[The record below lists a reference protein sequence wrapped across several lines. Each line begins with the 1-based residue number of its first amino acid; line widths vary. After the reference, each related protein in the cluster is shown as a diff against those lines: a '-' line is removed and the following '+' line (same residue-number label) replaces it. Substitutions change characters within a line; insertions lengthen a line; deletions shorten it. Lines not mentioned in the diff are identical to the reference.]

1 NSASTRFDSGDVVKT
16 GRALDVAVMGE
27 GYLAVETP
35 AGNEAYTRAGNIQ
48 IDTFGAMSING
59 FPVVG
64 ENGPLVVPDYQK
76 IEISERG
83 LVSVIPPG

>member
-1 NSASTRFDSGDVVKT
+1 
-16 GRALDVAVMGE
+16 MGE

-64 ENGPLVVPDYQK
+64 ENGPLVVLIIK
-76 IEISERG
+76 KSKS
-83 LVSVIPPG
+83 VSVALSRLFLRAAVQKSQSAH